1 MQCKQLD
8 LDRRFKVAFRN
19 ARAEVAV
26 MTIPPGDAEGDSQ
39 NKHEKADQWLF
50 VVSGE
55 GTAIVEGKPQP
66 LKPGTLLLIER
77 GERHEVR
84 NDGDEPL
91 RTLNFYAP
99 PEY

>member
-1 MQCKQLD
+1 MQCTKLD
-8 LDRRFKVAFRN
+8 FGEGFHVAIRN
-19 ARAEVAV
+19 ARAEAAV
-26 MTIPPGDAEGDSQ
+26 MTIPPGDSEGDAQ
-39 NKHEKADQWLF
+39 NRHEDADQWLF
-50 VVSGE
+50 VVEGE
-55 GTAIVEGKPQP
+55 GTAIVEGKSQQ
-66 LKPGTLLLIER
+66 LEPGTLLLIER

>member
-1 MQCKQLD
+1 MQCKELGFEEGF
-8 LDRRFKVAFRN
+8 RVAIGN
-19 ARAEVAV
+19 QRAQAAV
-26 MTIPPGDAEGDSQ
+26 MTIAPGDSEGDSQ

-55 GTAIVEGKPQP
+55 GTAVVEGKPQP
-66 LKPGTLLLIER
+66 LKPGTLLLIEC

-84 NDGDEPL
+84 NDGKEPL